1 MPSLAIII
9 MIALIPILF
18 TLWLSLHSINLKSPE
33 AQSHFIG
40 LSNYIHLLKDG
51 RMWRAVWQTLAFTVT
66 SVGIELVLGLVLAL
80 ILNKTF
86 KLRGMCRASILIPW
100 AIPTVVA
107 ALLWTWIFNDQYGA
121 FNDILNRIGI
131 IRTYKSWLGIPPLAF
146 FSIIVAEV
154 WKTTPFMALMLLAGL
169 QMIPKD
175 LYEAARIDGASKSKQ
190 FLFVTLPL
198 LKPII
203 LVALLF
209 RTLDAF
215 RVFDLIYVM
224 TAGGPGNSTEVLS
237 LYTYKTLF
245 SYLDFGYGSALS
257 FVTFAIAG
265 VISIIYIRL
274 LKGGVE

>member
-9 MIALIPILF
+9 LIAFVPILYTF
-18 TLWLSLHSINLKSPE
+18 WLSLHSLNLKSPL
-33 AQSHFIG
+33 ATSNFIG
-40 LSNYIHLLKDG
+40 LSNYILLLKDF
-51 RMWRAVWQTLAFTVT
+51 RMWRALWQTLCFTVT
-66 SVGIELVLGLVLAL
+66 SVSCELVFGLILAL
-80 ILNKTF
+80 ILNMTF
-86 KLRGMCRASILIPW
+86 KLRGICRALILIPW
-100 AIPTVVA
+100 AIPTVVS
-107 ALLWTWIFNDQYGA
+107 ALLWTWIFNDQYGV
-121 FNDILNRIGI
+121 FNDVLNKIGI
-131 IRTYKSWLGIPPLAF
+131 IKVYKSWLGVPSLAF
-146 FSIIVAEV
+146 FSIIIAEV
-154 WKTTPFMALMLLAGL
+154 WKTTPFVALMLLAGL

-175 LYEAARIDGASKSKQ
+175 LYEAARIDGASKLRQ
-190 FLFVTLPL
+190 FQFITLPL

-245 SYLDFGYGSALS
+245 SYLDFGYGCALS

-265 VISIIYIRL
+265 LISIFYIL
-274 LKGGVE
+274 LLRSEI